1 MSLGRLTP
9 SSEFMVV
16 FKSGTSQ
23 EEMDRQIAQVE
34 ENGGTI
40 ERKIDSIIM
49 KVRVMCSHGMTLG
62 SLIFAR
68 PGFLGLDAR

>member
-23 EEMDRQIAQVE
+23 EEMDRQIAQVKD
-34 ENGGTI
+34 NGGTI
-40 ERKIDSIIM
+40 ERNIDSIIM
-49 KVRVMCSHGMTLG
+49 KVRVMRSHGMTLG
-62 SLIFAR
+62 SFISAQ
-68 PGFLGLDAR
+68 PGLLGLDAR